1 MTKPLHRSFADDLRG
16 RDDAALAALLAT
28 RPDLLSPIPPD
39 ISALAARA
47 NSTPSI
53 SRALDLLNQWEL
65 EVLELMACLEEPVSL
80 EDVTG
85 YTKFESADVVAH
97 LYRLCLLYKDQGGYR
112 IPRGVRETFGP
123 DLCGL

>member
-1 MTKPLHRSFADDLRG
+1 MSKPTHRSFADDLRG
-16 RDDAALAALLAT
+16 RDDAALAALLAA
-28 RPDLLSPIPPD
+28 RPDLLSPVPPD

-53 SRALDLLNQWEL
+53 SRALDTLNQWEL

-80 EDVTG
+80 EEVER
-85 YTKFESADVVAH
+85 YTKVPSSNVIAH
-97 LYRLCLLYKDQGGYR
+97 LYRLCLLYKDEGAYR

-123 DLCGL
+123 E